1 MKSKQVILPH
11 QNYRFQYYENETI
24 ENYWEKMKKLPQ
36 SIWTFP
42 LKFNQHGHVPI
53 ECLDSK
59 KISLT
64 KKELYPDLF
73 VRQQA
78 RTILPV
84 LSVLPALPR
93 GGGVAAWGEPVHTP
107 RVSPGSAAGTG
118 GGVGQPWDWHS
129 PHLFMGNMYSTWKL
143 GSPPRE
149 RRHLRERERNNAGK
163 IWHCLSAD
171 QSQRMI
177 PQQICWRVQT
187 KTINCR

>member
-1 MKSKQVILPH
+1 
-11 QNYRFQYYENETI
+11 
-24 ENYWEKMKKLPQ
+24 MKKLPQ

-93 GGGVAAWGEPVHTP
+93 GGGIAAGDEPVHTP
-107 RVSPGSAAGTG
+107 RISPGSAGGTG
-118 GGVGQPWDWHS
+118 GGVGQLSGPAQPSFVHVKYVL
-129 PHLFMGNMYSTWKL
+129 HMKV
-143 GSPPRE
+143 
-149 RRHLRERERNNAGK
+149 GK
-163 IWHCLSAD
+163 PS
-171 QSQRMI
+171 
-177 PQQICWRVQT
+177 
-187 KTINCR
+187 